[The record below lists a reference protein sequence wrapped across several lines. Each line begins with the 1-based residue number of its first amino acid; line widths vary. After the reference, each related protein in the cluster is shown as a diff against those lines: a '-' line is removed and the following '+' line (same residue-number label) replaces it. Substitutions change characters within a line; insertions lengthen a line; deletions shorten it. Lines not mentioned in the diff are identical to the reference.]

1 MRYPFSALVGQD
13 QLKLALLLNAVD
25 PEIGGVLVSGEKG
38 TAKSTAARALV
49 DLLPAIQVREGCPVN
64 SAPDDPI
71 PEWLLSTSEPD
82 RTTGREIERPVPFV
96 ELPLGATEDRVV
108 GTLDF
113 ERALRE
119 GRRAFRPGLL
129 AAANRGILYVDEVN
143 LLADHLVDVLLDAA
157 ASGIN
162 VVQREGVEVIHP
174 ARFLLIGTMNPE
186 EGLLRPQLLDRF
198 GLMVEVV
205 GPRDPEL
212 RIEVV
217 RRRVAFD
224 ANPVGFVD
232 AWSAAQQALRE
243 RIAAARQQLSDVV
256 VHDEM
261 LQIIS
266 QICCQAGTQG
276 MRADVTLYKSA
287 RALAAWEGNPSVA
300 ADDVHR
306 ASELVLPHRRRPSDS
321 SRSRREN
328 LGPSPLGRA
337 RDEGDAAG
345 EPRSHGARFEPN
357 ASGPEKDRA
366 ESGDETGPEAPSGR
380 VAASTIFRA
389 AASGAV
395 LPIRIAAAQAEEKR
409 RPGRRNRSA
418 QKERGRYVRAVP
430 DPDPPE
436 LAVDATLRSAA
447 ARGLDPEGRIDIQRS
462 DWHRKERSGRA
473 DSLILFV
480 VDASGS
486 MAARHRMEAVKGA
499 VLGLLAD
506 AYRQR
511 DRVGVIAFRGTRAE
525 LLLPPTGSI
534 EPAERALH
542 ALPTGGRTPLAHALV
557 LTSETVLRARRAD
570 PKLLVLVILLTDGRA
585 NVALPDTDQDPWS
598 QSLSAARQLAEF
610 DVPALVLDTDSG
622 FIRLGRAR
630 ELARVL
636 GSEYLP
642 LEDLTADSLT
652 LVIQERRRSAAPAF
666 EIGMTDR

>member
-49 DLLPAIQVREGCPVN
+49 DLLPAIHVREGCPVN

-232 AWSAAQQALRE
+232 AWSSEQQALRE

-328 LGPSPLGRA
+328 LEPSPLGRA

-357 ASGPEKDRA
+357 ASSPEKDRA

-380 VAASTIFRA
+380 VAANTIFRA
-389 AASGAV
+389 AAPGAV

-430 DPDPPE
+430 DPNPPE

-534 EPAERALH
+534 ELAERALH
-542 ALPTGGRTPLAHALV
+542 TLPTGGRTPLAHALV

-598 QSLSAARQLAEF
+598 QSLSAARQLAEVG
-610 DVPALVLDTDSG
+610 VPALVLDTDSG

>member
-1 MRYPFSALVGQD
+1 
-13 QLKLALLLNAVD
+13 
-25 PEIGGVLVSGEKG
+25 
-38 TAKSTAARALV
+38 
-49 DLLPAIQVREGCPVN
+49 
-64 SAPDDPI
+64 
-71 PEWLLSTSEPD
+71 
-82 RTTGREIERPVPFV
+82 
-96 ELPLGATEDRVV
+96 
-108 GTLDF
+108 
-113 ERALRE
+113 
-119 GRRAFRPGLL
+119 
-129 AAANRGILYVDEVN
+129 
-143 LLADHLVDVLLDAA
+143 
-157 ASGIN
+157 
-162 VVQREGVEVIHP
+162 
-174 ARFLLIGTMNPE
+174 
-186 EGLLRPQLLDRF
+186 
-198 GLMVEVV
+198 
-205 GPRDPEL
+205 
-212 RIEVV
+212 
-217 RRRVAFD
+217 
-224 ANPVGFVD
+224 
-232 AWSAAQQALRE
+232 
-243 RIAAARQQLSDVV
+243 
-256 VHDEM
+256 
-261 LQIIS
+261 
-266 QICCQAGTQG
+266 
-276 MRADVTLYKSA
+276 
-287 RALAAWEGNPSVA
+287 
-300 ADDVHR
+300 
-306 ASELVLPHRRRPSDS
+306 
-321 SRSRREN
+321 
-328 LGPSPLGRA
+328 
-337 RDEGDAAG
+337 
-345 EPRSHGARFEPN
+345 
-357 ASGPEKDRA
+357 
-366 ESGDETGPEAPSGR
+366 
-380 VAASTIFRA
+380 
-389 AASGAV
+389 V

-430 DPDPPE
+430 DPNPPE

-585 NVALPDTDQDPWS
+585 NVALPDTDQDPWN
-598 QSLSAARQLAEF
+598 QSLSAARQLAEV

-630 ELARVL
+630 ELARAL
-636 GSEYLP
+636 RSEYLP